1 MQKFSVSSTT
11 PKILTQVGA
20 IRKQLQAARFFDD
33 VPDGGADNDDA
44 DYWPKANDDSLTTW
58 KSCFV

>member
-1 MQKFSVSSTT
+1 MPAVQKFSVSSTS

-33 VPDGGADNDDA
+33 VPDGGADHNDA
-44 DYWPKANDDSLTTW
+44 DYWPKANGNFFIT
-58 KSCFV
+58 C

>member
-1 MQKFSVSSTT
+1 MQKFTVSTSS

-33 VPDGGADNDDA
+33 VQDEVDE
-44 DYWPKANDDSLTTW
+44 DYWPKANNHFSNIEQVV
-58 KSCFV
+58 SV